1 MAKNLDEQLVDRR
14 IVERNIEKGL
24 LTRKDYDKYLDKL
37 KDVEDN
43 AEEVVLEEEEEAAE
57 GEAEDGA
64 EEAAAEPTEEG

>member
-14 IVERNIEKGL
+14 TVERNIEKGL

-43 AEEVVLEEEEEAAE
+43 AEPVVLEEEEEAAE
-57 GEAEDGA
+57 GAEEEGA
-64 EEAAAEPTEEG
+64 EEAAEKTEES

>member
-57 GEAEDGA
+57 GEAEEGA
-64 EEAAAEPTEEG
+64 EEAAAETTEEG